1 MPRVLIAEDSGVVQR
16 LIKLA
21 LQSDKTIE
29 IVGTVTDGEQAYE
42 ETLKLKPDVVLMD
55 YRMPKMNG
63 ADSIK
68 KIMSEIPTSIIV
80 VSSAPEIK
88 NEVLKLGAAA
98 FIDKPKELDYTVIAA
113 KLINE
118 IKIHSRIKPQ
128 KRTY

>member
-1 MPRVLIAEDSGVVQR
+1 MPKVLIAEDSGVVQR

-21 LQSDKTIE
+21 LQTDRTIE
-29 IVGTVTDGEQAYE
+29 VVASVTDGEQAYL
-42 ETLKLKPDVVLMD
+42 ETVKHKPDVILMD

-63 ADSIK
+63 AEAIK

-88 NEVLKLGAAA
+88 NEVLKLGAAS
-98 FIDKPKELDYTVIAA
+98 FIDKPKELDYSVIAA